1 MLDGLLEVVS
11 SSPWTYAAVLGIAAL
26 DAVLPLV
33 PSEATV
39 LSAGAL
45 AGAGDLSLE
54 LVIAA
59 AAAGAIIGDNGAY
72 SIGRALGR
80 RIDARIARY
89 EWAVRR
95 RAWAER
101 KLVTDGG
108 KLLLAARF
116 VPGGRTATTVTAGV
130 VRLRWARFVVLTAIA
145 ATAWASGI
153 GALGFA
159 GGEAVEENPYLGL
172 PLLLGVALALYALL
186 HVATRLRGRRLRL
199 AT

>member
-1 MLDGLLEVVS
+1 MFDGLLEVVS
-11 SSPWTYAAVLGIAAL
+11 SSPWTYAAVLAIAAL
-26 DAVLPLV
+26 DAVLPIV

-59 AAAGAIIGDNGAY
+59 ATAGAIVGDNGAY
-72 SIGRALGR
+72 SVGRLLGP

-89 EWAVRR
+89 ECAVRR

-108 KLLLAARF
+108 KLLLAGRF
-116 VPGGRTATTVTAGV
+116 VPGGRTATSVTAGV

-145 ATAWASGI
+145 GTAWASAV

-172 PLLLGVALALYALL
+172 PLLLGIATALYPSL
-186 HVATRLRGRRLRL
+186 HVATRLRCQRSPL
-199 AT
+199 AA